1 MTRLLAQEQAL
12 RSACAK
18 VTRERKK
25 ASGARCGALACL
37 LVMLARGGAC
47 LADSSDTGFANF
59 AFASEL
65 GSGIYEVDG
74 RTLQVYQ
81 LHPSYQLRAAAPRG
95 GRPGIRLIFPV
106 TVGFFNF
113 QPGDLVHLQVPTQ
126 INALSL
132 EPGVELDYWLNDA
145 WHVYPYAKGGGTFA
159 SSTQINAVIFGA
171 GIRSDFTF
179 HALDSAGLWRAEL
192 AYAGV
197 HYHDSDLP
205 DDSFTRL
212 RDGVELRRNF
222 NWSWHERRAQLA
234 PYAITDIYFNAPSGP
249 YSGISARTVQ
259 FEGGLMF
266 GAAPMW
272 EIHGFTLPRIGVGYR
287 VAGVLSGW
295 RLVIGDPF

>member
-1 MTRLLAQEQAL
+1 MTRE
-12 RSACAK
+12 
-18 VTRERKK
+18 EKK
-25 ASGARCGALACL
+25 ASGTPAVARRSLNAAACL
-37 LVMLARGGAC
+37 LVLLAGDGVCGA
-47 LADSSDTGFANF
+47 ATTDTRFANF

-65 GSGIYEVDG
+65 GSGIYTIGG
-74 RTLQVYQ
+74 RTIQVYQ
-81 LHPSYQLRAAAPRG
+81 VQPSYKLRAAAAHG
-95 GRPGIRLIFPV
+95 ARPGLRLTFPV

-126 INALSL
+126 IGALSF

-159 SSTQINAVIFGA
+159 SSTQINAVIYGA
-171 GIRSDFTF
+171 GIRSDFAF
-179 HALDSAGLWRAEL
+179 HALDGAGRWRAEL

-197 HYHDSDLP
+197 RYHDSTLP
-205 DDSFTRL
+205 NDSFTRL
-212 RDGVELRRNF
+212 RDGIELRRNF
-222 NWSWHERRAQLA
+222 DWSWYERRAQLA

-259 FEGGLMF
+259 FETGLML
-266 GAAPMW
+266 GAVPMW

>member
-1 MTRLLAQEQAL
+1 MTCE
-12 RSACAK
+12 
-18 VTRERKK
+18 EKK
-25 ASGARCGALACL
+25 ASGVPRAAPAALRRAL
-37 LVMLARGGAC
+37 QGAC
-47 LADSSDTGFANF
+47 CALVLLGAHIARAAAPADTGFANF

-81 LHPSYQLRAAAPRG
+81 LQPSYTLRAAAPRG
-95 GRPGIRLIFPV
+95 GRPGIHLLLPV
-106 TVGFFNF
+106 TLGFFNF
-113 QPGDLVHLQVPTQ
+113 QPSDLVHLHVPTQ

-159 SSTQINAVIFGA
+159 SSTQINAVIYGA
-171 GIRSDFTF
+171 GIRSDFAF
-179 HALDSAGLWRAEL
+179 HALDGAGLWRAEL

-197 HYHDSDLP
+197 HYHDSGLP
-205 DDSFTRL
+205 NDSFTRL
-212 RDGVELRRNF
+212 RDGLELRRNF
-222 NWSWHERRAQLA
+222 NWSWRERAVQLA

-249 YSGISARTVQ
+249 YSGISARTLQ
-259 FEGGLMF
+259 LETGLMF
-266 GAAPMW
+266 GVVPMW
-272 EIHGFTLPRIGVGYR
+272 EIHGFELPRIGIGYR